1 MVKDLPQ
8 AFLARLS
15 ALPGFDYAAY
25 CRAME
30 EPDVRAFRVNTG
42 KTTDETLLALLP
54 FETSPVPFLPHAYY
68 AADEKV
74 GGLPAH
80 HAGMF
85 YMQDPSAMC
94 VVAAAGELAGA
105 RVLDLCA
112 APGGKTTQLAAAVG
126 PDGVVVSNEYVTARC
141 RILHG
146 NVERMGL
153 CNTVV
158 TNLSP
163 TALADLYGP
172 VFDLTLVDAPC
183 SGEGMF
189 RKYENAAGEWS
200 EAGVSA
206 SAGRQREILDEAAK
220 TVVPGG
226 RLLYS
231 TCTFSMEEN
240 EANVADFLTRHPSFS
255 LIPVDPAVE
264 KITAPGI
271 DAGGRDLSFCRRF
284 YPYLSPGEGQFA
296 ALFRRED
303 DGKANIPR
311 DGAVFPDKIA
321 AKTAEDFLRDNLTAR
336 PAGRLT
342 LCRNDLCLAPDFP
355 LPPRG
360 VFCAGVTLGSVQKG
374 RFLPH
379 HHLFSAFGRQ
389 FARRVALSS
398 DDPRTAAYLAG
409 LEIACD
415 CENGYAAVLYEG
427 APLGGGKAVCGTLKN
442 HYPKGL
448 RARG

>member
-1 MVKDLPQ
+1 MVNDLPR
-8 AFLARLS
+8 AFLSRLS

-30 EPDVRAFRVNTG
+30 GPDVRAFRVNTG

-94 VVAAAGELAGA
+94 AVAAAGKLTGA

-141 RILHG
+141 RILQG

-163 TALADLYGP
+163 AALADFYGP

-189 RKYENAAGEWS
+189 RKYDHAAAEWS
-200 EAGVSA
+200 EANVTMCA
-206 SAGRQREILDEAAK
+206 ERQREILDAAAL
-220 TVVPGG
+220 TVAPGG

-231 TCTFSMEEN
+231 TCTFSAEEN
-240 EANVADFLTRHPSFS
+240 EANVADFLTRHPAFS
-255 LIPVDPAVE
+255 LIPVDPTVE
-264 KITAPGI
+264 RITAPGI
-271 DAGGRDLSFCRRF
+271 AAGGRDLSLCRRF
-284 YPYLSPGEGQFA
+284 YPYLSPGEGQFV

-303 DGKANIPR
+303 GEKANMPR
-311 DGAVFPDKIA
+311 DGATLPDKAA
-321 AKTAEDFLRDNLTAR
+321 AKTAEDFLRDDLTAR
-336 PAGRLT
+336 LAGRLA
-342 LCRNDLCLAPDFP
+342 LCRDALCLAPDFP

-379 HHLFSAFGRQ
+379 HHLFSAFGSR
-389 FARRVALSS
+389 FARRVALSPG
-398 DDPRTAAYLAG
+398 DARTAAYLAG

-415 CENGYAAVLYEG
+415 CGNGYAAVLYAG
-427 APLGGGKAVCGTLKN
+427 APLGGGKAACGTLKN

>member
-1 MVKDLPQ
+1 MVNDLPA
-8 AFLARLS
+8 AFLSRMRI
-15 ALPGFDYAAY
+15 LPGFDYAAY
-25 CRAME
+25 TRAME

-42 KTTDETLLALLP
+42 KTTDEALLALLP
-54 FETSPVPFLPHAYY
+54 FKTGPVPFLPHAYY

-94 VVAAAGELAGA
+94 AVAAAGDLAGA

-112 APGGKTTQLAAAVG
+112 APGGKTTQLSAAVG
-126 PDGVVVSNEYVTARC
+126 PRGVVVSNEYVTARC
-141 RILHG
+141 RILQG

-153 CNTVV
+153 ANVVV
-158 TNLSP
+158 TNL
-163 TALADLYGP
+163 TAAAIADFYGP

-189 RKYENAAGEWS
+189 RKYEGAAAEWS
-200 EAGVSA
+200 EAGVA
-206 SAGRQREILDEAAK
+206 MCAARQRELLDAAAA
-220 TVVPGG
+220 TVAPGG

-231 TCTFSMEEN
+231 TCTFSLEEN

-255 LIPVDPAVE
+255 LIPVAPAVE
-264 KITAPGI
+264 AITAPGI
-271 DAGGRDLSFCRRF
+271 PAGGRDLSLCRRF
-284 YPYLSPGEGQFA
+284 YPYLSPGEGQFV
-296 ALFRRED
+296 ALLRRED
-303 DGKANIPR
+303 DQKTDMPR
-311 DGAVFPDKIA
+311 DGATFANKTTA
-321 AKTAEDFLRDNLTAR
+321 ATVDTFLKDHLTAR
-336 PAGRLT
+336 PAGT
-342 LCRNDLCLAPDFP
+342 LVAVRENLCLSPDLP

-360 VFCAGVTLGSVQKG
+360 VFTAGVTLGSLQKG
-374 RFLPH
+374 RFAPH
-379 HHLFSAFGRQ
+379 HHLFSAFGTQFLRQ
-389 FARRVALSS
+389 VALSA
-398 DDPRTAAYLAG
+398 DDPRAAAYLAG

-415 CENGYAAVLYEG
+415 CPDGYAAVLYAG
-427 APLGGGKAVCGTLKN
+427 APLGGGKAVGGMLKN